1 MSRVTGPAAEPNEP
15 FLSWERQRIA
25 ATFGLWIFLASEV
38 MFFGALI
45 LAYGAHRFLYPA
57 AFATAGAETNIWY
70 GSINTVLLLTS
81 SATMAVAAWASEAAL
96 KRTVL
101 LGLSLTASLGLL
113 FLVLKGFEYREDIHR
128 HLVPGSPAFPLA
140 PAQTQIFFSYY
151 WAMTAV
157 HAIHLTIGIGAVL
170 TVAWAVLTDRIAWAR
185 SGMLHGLGLYWHL
198 IDVVWIVLY
207 PLLYL
212 MRRG

>member
-1 MSRVTGPAAEPNEP
+1 MSRVTSPGAEPNEP
-15 FLSWERQRIA
+15 FLSWQRQREA

-38 MFFGALI
+38 VFFGALI
-45 LAYGAHRFLYPA
+45 VAYGAHRFLYPA
-57 AFATAGAETNIWY
+57 AFETAGAETNIWY
-70 GSINTVLLLTS
+70 GSINTAILLAS
-81 SATMAVAAWASEAAL
+81 SATMAVAAWAAEAGL

-101 LGLSLTASLGLL
+101 LGLSLTAALGLA
-113 FLVLKGFEYREDIHR
+113 FLVLKGFEYREDIHE

-151 WAMTAV
+151 WAMTGV

-170 TVAWAVLTDRIAWAR
+170 WTAFVVLTDRTDWTR
-185 SGMLHGLGLYWHL
+185 SGTLHGLALYWHL

-212 MRRG
+212 AGRG